1 MRAGRYLVV
10 VTWRRIRALLGSPW
24 GIGCLVAIGTVGLL
38 SPLLLAPVTSDSR
51 YHYLAAPYRFD
62 DSLLGVL
69 PWTIDDIPRRLGA
82 GRLAPFGVFVQHV
95 LYYLGMKLALVT
107 GMEVYLAEAV
117 IKLVLLAAIVLCFRA
132 VLRRLRGPGGQALA
146 RRELDVGTLVFGT
159 LLVVGV
165 TTASPGRNG
174 WVTFVVLCIGGC
186 VLLLGL
192 GALALAAV
200 NRLQAPATGRI
211 TVALILVGLVVAGAL
226 VVISYE
232 MHWAA
237 YPFAVILAL
246 AQGRDLR
253 RWRREAGD
261 GARWAVAAALSI
273 GFWPTFAASRW
284 LVRTYAQDVYAG
296 LDVDLDGPVVR
307 TAVLQLVN
315 AIPGTGVPLVRHDT
329 RGTGWTPELFEGLGW
344 VYGACLALGIWL
356 WLRRIAARP
365 LELPPSPR
373 QAAAGQPPGASP
385 LIALAVAAVVS
396 ALAAA
401 LVLSV
406 SGQAHEIVEG
416 LGNTYRGTPWIW
428 TCMAV
433 VVTCVLLM
441 VRRGSGRSARAV
453 VAIPVAAALVAGAVV
468 WPANVAAVRELR
480 NVNSYGVFELVQREV
495 VTGSD
500 APVAQQVRCDL
511 DVAAREWGTTPYRR
525 SYRTHYTSAFEYQ
538 WGRPFCAQQ
547 TG

>member
-1 MRAGRYLVV
+1 M
-10 VTWRRIRALLGSPW
+10 TWRRTLSLLGSPW
-24 GIGCLVAIGTVGLL
+24 VVGVVVAVGTVGLL
-38 SPLLLAPVTSDSR
+38 LPLLLAPVTSDSR
-51 YHYLAAPYRFD
+51 YHYLAAPERFD

-69 PWTIDDIPRRLGA
+69 PWTINDIQWRLEA
-82 GRLAPFGVFVQHV
+82 GRFAPFGVFVQHV
-95 LYYLGMKLALVT
+95 LYYVGMKLALVT

-117 IKLVLLAAIVLCFRA
+117 IKVGLLAAVVLCFRA
-132 VLRRLRGPGGQALA
+132 LLRRLRGPGGQGLA
-146 RRELDVGTLVFGT
+146 RLERDVGTVVFGA
-159 LLVVGV
+159 LLVAGV
-165 TTASPGRNG
+165 TTVSPGRNG

-192 GALALAAV
+192 GALALSAV
-200 NRLQAPATGRI
+200 SRLQARATGRV
-211 TVALILVGLVVAGAL
+211 TLAVVLLGLVVAGAL

-253 RWRREAGD
+253 LWRRQAGD
-261 GARWAVAAALSI
+261 GARWAVAVALSI
-273 GFWPTFAASRW
+273 GFWSSFAATRW
-284 LVRTYAQDVYAG
+284 LVRTYADNVYTG

-315 AIPGTGVPLVRHDT
+315 AIPGTGVSLVRHDT
-329 RGTGWTPELFEGLGW
+329 RGTALTPEVFGGFGW
-344 VYGACLALGIWL
+344 VYGVCLGVGTWL
-356 WLRRIAARP
+356 WLRRISARP
-365 LELPPSPR
+365 PEVAPSLG
-373 QAAAGQPPGASP
+373 QAAAERSPGASP
-385 LIALAVAAVVS
+385 LIVLSVAAVVS
-396 ALAAA
+396 AVAAA

-406 SGQAHEIVEG
+406 SEQAHEIVER

-433 VVTCVLLM
+433 AVTCVLLM
-441 VRRGSGRSARAV
+441 VRRGSGRLGRAV
-453 VAIPVAAALVAGAVV
+453 MAVPVVAALVAGGVV

-480 NVNSYGVFELVQREV
+480 NVDSYALFELVQREM

-500 APVAQQVRCDL
+500 DPAAKRLRCDL
-511 DVAAREWGTTPYRR
+511 DVAAREWGTTSYRR
-525 SYRTHYTSAFEYQ
+525 GYRTIYTSAFEHQ
-538 WGRPFCAQQ
+538 WGRPFCIQQ